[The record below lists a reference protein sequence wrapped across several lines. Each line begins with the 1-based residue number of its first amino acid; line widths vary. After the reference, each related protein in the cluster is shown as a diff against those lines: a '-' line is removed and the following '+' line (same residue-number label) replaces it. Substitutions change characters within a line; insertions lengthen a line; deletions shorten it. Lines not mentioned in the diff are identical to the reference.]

1 MGIILAI
8 ILAISAGVS
17 YRAESSLPG
26 DALYSVK
33 TDVNER
39 VSGWLALSAEAE
51 SEHQANLALRRL
63 AEAEKLKAE
72 GKLDAE
78 LKSRLEGEF
87 KEHVKAADDEM
98 DRLEE
103 EGESDAASSVRTKIK
118 SSVSAKGSIL
128 GITEIEIENEFESEN
143 EVDVEANS
151 NNSDQS
157 SVETN
162 ISSKVSGDFGELELE
177 YESGA
182 LKLSGKLARVN
193 PCVDWSVDTVISKD
207 NPPSNVTFNLTKKST
222 AAVCIQVLG
231 EPEKIEVETPTAA
244 DANITVKV
252 GGGVVF
258 SGKVKKF
265 F

>member
-157 SVETN
+157 SVET
-162 ISSKVSGDFGELELE
+162 
-177 YESGA
+177 
-182 LKLSGKLARVN
+182 
-193 PCVDWSVDTVISKD
+193 VISKD

-252 GGGVVF
+252 EGEVVF
-258 SGKVKKF
+258 SGKIK
-265 F
+265 